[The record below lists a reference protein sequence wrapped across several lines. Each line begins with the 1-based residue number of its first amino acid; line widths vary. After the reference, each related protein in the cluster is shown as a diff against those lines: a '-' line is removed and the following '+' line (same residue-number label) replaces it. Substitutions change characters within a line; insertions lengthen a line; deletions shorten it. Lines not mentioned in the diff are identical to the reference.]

1 MLKIAVVLFVGFV
14 VYAVYSTVTSPDS
27 STRNETQKALETDRK
42 SVAVPSPVR
51 EENGVQIIRVLAR
64 GGYSPKTLTAKADI
78 PTRLEL
84 ETKGTYDC
92 SSAFTIPALSY
103 EKQLPPTGVTDV
115 EIGVQKA
122 GSTLLATCSMGMYS
136 FTVNFK

>member
-1 MLKIAVVLFVGFV
+1 MLKIAVVLLVGFV
-14 VYAVYSTVTSPDS
+14 VYAVYTTVTSPDS

-42 SVAVPSPVR
+42 SASVSSPVR
-51 EENGVQIIRVLAR
+51 EENGMQIIRVLAR
-64 GGYSPKTLTAKADI
+64 GGYSPKTLTAKAGI

-84 ETKGTYDC
+84 ETRGTYDC

-115 EIGVQKA
+115 EIGTYEK
-122 GSTLLATCSMGMYS
+122 GSELLATCSMGMYS
-136 FTVNFK
+136 FTVNFE